1 MNLISKFMRLKSESF
16 TEIHLRE
23 NAHPRKYVSLLKSWI
38 VNVVLSDPL

>member
-1 MNLISKFMRLKSESF
+1 MRLKSESF

-23 NAHPRKYVSLLKSWI
+23 NAHPFFSLLKSWI

>member
-23 NAHPRKYVSLLKSWI
+23 NAHPFFI
-38 VNVVLSDPL
+38 VKELDCKRSFK